1 VLAVEK
7 WEVRG
12 NAIVIDHGRG
22 VFTGYFHLSKTNVK
36 PGQLVNA
43 GDVIGA
49 VGTTGRSQGNH
60 LHFDLAVGG
69 TTVNPSPWFETALP

>member
-1 VLAVEK
+1 
-7 WEVRG
+7 
-12 NAIVIDHGRG
+12 
-22 VFTGYFHLSKTNVK
+22 VK